1 MPNRHGPS
9 RGQNQTKKSAG
20 SSLPCI
26 DVDQIKSLTTISCKL
41 HEGIAEAWAAPLPLL
56 GRALGTGVPGTAPA
70 FRHVLLLDYLFKNKG
85 VTPDLHWIS
94 IYDEDAVSYRVTLY
108 DNIAP
113 GNEFDGSRV
122 TVETLWSEYPDDIE
136 EISERVRGELG
147 ELTLVDDARSGE
159 FIGHE

>member
-1 MPNRHGPS
+1 
-9 RGQNQTKKSAG
+9 
-20 SSLPCI
+20 
-26 DVDQIKSLTTISCKL
+26 
-41 HEGIAEAWAAPLPLL
+41 
-56 GRALGTGVPGTAPA
+56 
-70 FRHVLLLDYLFKNKG
+70 VLLLDYLFKNKG